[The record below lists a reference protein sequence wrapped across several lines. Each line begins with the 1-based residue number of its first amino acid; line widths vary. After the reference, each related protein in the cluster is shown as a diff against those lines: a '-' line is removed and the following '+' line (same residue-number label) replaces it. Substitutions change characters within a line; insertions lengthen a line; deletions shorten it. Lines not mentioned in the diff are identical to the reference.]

1 MRTEGG
7 IPTHDGVGLGIA
19 AVIVASTMVGS
30 NMRTLLRVVACVVL
44 VSAGSRAQIPSDGL
58 VVYYPFD
65 GSAVDSTPVAGS
77 TVLYNGT
84 FVADRFGN
92 ADRALSCNGTNT
104 RVVVADHP
112 KFNLWNGIAVSVWVK
127 LASVQS
133 AGMRMVIGKSNYQD
147 VTNYLLRIMPGGYLQ
162 WEYGIYS
169 QTSAAPLVPDRWY
182 HLYVDAV
189 APVRTRRIFI
199 DGTMVPSDTIG
210 SSGIHGIVPNPLT
223 VGAAYYWT
231 ADCSEFFHGA
241 IDELRIY
248 NRTLTAREIASLAG
262 NKPTDVTAGVS
273 TPSGFVL
280 EQNYPN
286 PFNPQ
291 TTVRFAVPY
300 TAHITL
306 TVFNV
311 LGQLVAVLYEGDVDA
326 GYHEVRF
333 DGARS
338 PSGVYICRMQAGDHT
353 ETRRLLLMR

>member
-1 MRTEGG
+1 MR
-7 IPTHDGVGLGIA
+7 IA
-19 AVIVASTMVGS
+19 FWT
-30 NMRTLLRVVACVVL
+30 VVL
-44 VSAGSRAQIPSDGL
+44 VTIGLAASRAQIPSDGL
-58 VVYYPFD
+58 VVHYPFN

-77 TVLYNGT
+77 TVLYSGT
-84 FVADRFGN
+84 FTADRFGN

-133 AGMRMVIGKSNYQD
+133 AGMRMVVGKSNYRD

-169 QTSAAPLVPDRWY
+169 QTTAAPLVPDRWY

-199 DGTMVPSDTIG
+199 DGTMVPSDTVG
-210 SSGIHGIVPNPLT
+210 SAGIHGIVPDPLT

-241 IDELRIY
+241 IDDLRIY
-248 NRTLTAREIASLAG
+248 NRILTAREIASLAG
-262 NKPTDVTAGVS
+262 NRPTGVTAGVS
-273 TPSGFVL
+273 TPSRFVL

-291 TTVRFAVPY
+291 TMVRYFLPWAGVVDMRV
-300 TAHITL
+300 TD
-306 TVFNV
+306 V
-311 LGQLVAVLYEGDVDA
+311 LGREV
-326 GYHEVRF
+326 YHVR
-333 DGARS
+333 
-338 PSGVYICRMQAGDHT
+338 
-353 ETRRLLLMR
+353 ETRTAGWNTGSIDLAGHASGIYYCTIRAGGGVQTVKMALIR